1 MSSSFQPEFALSQP
15 ALRLRFGP
23 GVRRDTGAEIERLGC
38 ARAAVLSTPGK
49 RGMAEELAGDIGQ
62 LAAGIVPLAEMHTPV
77 SVTQAALEKF
87 DRLKADCLVSIGGGS
102 TIGLGKALALRT
114 GLPQI
119 VLPTTYAGSEAT
131 PVLGQTEGGRKTTLT
146 DPRVQPQV
154 ILYDAELVR
163 SLPVPITVASALNAM
178 AHAAEGLYARDSNP
192 LAALFAAEGLR
203 AFHKALPAVCRNP
216 QDLRARGETLYG
228 AWLCGTV
235 LGQVG
240 MALHHKLCHVLGGS
254 FGLPH
259 AETHAVML
267 PHTIGFNASAAGAL
281 LDPVREIFGDA
292 DVGRGLAAFADQVGA
307 PRALRDLGMAEADL
321 GRAADLAME
330 AAYWN
335 PRPLVRDE
343 ILGLLRA
350 AWAGETGPPR

>member
-131 PVLGQTEGGRKTTLT
+131 PVLSQTEGGRKTTLT
-146 DPRVQPQV
+146 DPKLQPQV
-154 ILYDAELVR
+154 LLYDAELVR
-163 SLPVPITVASALNAM
+163 S
-178 AHAAEGLYARDSNP
+178 
-192 LAALFAAEGLR
+192 
-203 AFHKALPAVCRNP
+203 CRC
-216 QDLRARGETLYG
+216 RSR
-228 AWLCGTV
+228 
-235 LGQVG
+235 
-240 MALHHKLCHVLGGS
+240 
-254 FGLPH
+254 
-259 AETHAVML
+259 
-267 PHTIGFNASAAGAL
+267 
-281 LDPVREIFGDA
+281 
-292 DVGRGLAAFADQVGA
+292 
-307 PRALRDLGMAEADL
+307 
-321 GRAADLAME
+321 GRAPTCRWWSPVSSSE
-330 AAYWN
+330 SW
-335 PRPLVRDE
+335 
-343 ILGLLRA
+343 
-350 AWAGETGPPR
+350 